1 MNGFMEFCI
10 DFKYIFMEQIYLVML
25 VVLALLAIMDLVVGV
40 SNDAV
45 NFLNSAI
52 GSKAVS
58 FRTIMIVASLGV
70 LCGALFSSGMME
82 IARSGIFVPSMFSFN
97 EVMIIFLAVMISDIL
112 LLDVFNSMGLPTST
126 TVSIVFEL
134 LGAAV
139 CLGLYNIITTEQTL
153 DNLDNYIN
161 TKKASEIVV
170 SILLSVGL
178 SFAIGSLVQYVS
190 RLIFS
195 FQYEKRIKY
204 IGAIFGGLAIT
215 AILFFILIKGL
226 KGFAFVTKDRY
237 EWIVGNQMWIIM
249 YLAVGLTLLS
259 QLLISVFKVNIL
271 RVIIIVGT
279 FALALAF
286 AGNDLVNFIGVP
298 IAAFNSYEI
307 FSAAENANGN
317 YFMMD
322 GLASEEIKAPFY
334 FLVFAGIV
342 MVITLWTSKKAR
354 SVIDTGVNL
363 SRQGD
368 GVEKFSPNMLSR
380 FIVRSGVLIG
390 MGLNYFLPQKIQI
403 KIDKQFE
410 KPEIKGKKRK
420 DEPAFDMVRASV
432 NLMVASILISI
443 GTSLK
448 LPLSTTYVTFMV
460 AMGSSFADRAWD
472 RESAVYRVAGVFN
485 VIGGWFVTAIVAFTM
500 ASIVAFL
507 LKVGEVFAFIGL
519 IVLLG
524 ILLYR
529 SSRRHAKKTKEEA
542 ELLKLKREDIVTIN
556 EIINES
562 SDQISRVI
570 KNTNHIYS
578 DVIDNLG
585 LQDLGKLKENK
596 KDLKKLE
603 KEVDEL
609 KGNVYYFIK
618 NLDETSVEASKFYIM
633 ILGYLQDMIQ
643 SLSFITQNSYSHINN
658 NHKQLKFNQIR
669 DLKSVD
675 IEIQKLFD
683 EIESIF
689 KDGAFEKLDVVLKRK
704 SDILEQVSQL
714 IQKQIERIRT
724 VETSPKNSKL
734 YFALLLESNDLIKAT
749 MNLLEL
755 FKEFDQHAKSK

>member
-1 MNGFMEFCI
+1 
-10 DFKYIFMEQIYLVML
+10 MEQIYVVML
-25 VVLALLAIMDLVVGV
+25 VVLGVLALLDLVVGV

-58 FRTIMIVASLGV
+58 FRTIMIVASIGV
-70 LCGALFSSGMME
+70 AVGALFSSGMME
-82 IARSGIFVPSMFSFN
+82 IARSGIFVPSMFTFN
-97 EVMIIFLAVMISDIL
+97 DVMIIFLAVMITDIL

-126 TVSIVFEL
+126 TVSIIFEL

-139 CLGLYNIITTEQTL
+139 CLGLYHIYISEDSTQTL
-153 DNLDNYIN
+153 GAYIN
-161 TKKASEIVV
+161 TKKASEIVF
-170 SILLSVGL
+170 SILLSVAL
-178 SFAIGSLVQYVS
+178 SFGLGSLVQYIS
-190 RLIFS
+190 RLIFT

-215 AILFFILIKGL
+215 SITFFILIKGL
-226 KGFAFVTKDRY
+226 KGVSFIDKETYGWIQDHQLAIIGINFVTFT
-237 EWIVGNQMWIIM
+237 II
-249 YLAVGLTLLS
+249 S
-259 QLLISVFKVNIL
+259 QVLMSVFKINIL
-271 RVIIIVGT
+271 RVIIIIGT

-307 FSAAENANGN
+307 FASSGVSGDQL
-317 YFMMD
+317 MM
-322 GLASEEIKAPFY
+322 GALADETIVAPFY
-334 FLVFAGIV
+334 FLALAGLV

-354 SVIDTGVNL
+354 SVIETGVSL

-368 GVEKFSPNMLSR
+368 GVEKFSPNTLSR
-380 FIVRSGVLIG
+380 FVVRSGVYLGQAI
-390 MGLNYFLPQKIQI
+390 NYFLPQSVQI

-432 NLMVASILISI
+432 NLMIASILISI

-460 AMGSSFADRAWD
+460 AMGTSFADRAWD

-485 VIGGWFVTAIVAFTM
+485 VIGGWFVTAL
-500 ASIVAFL
+500 VAFL
-507 LKVGEVFAFIGL
+507 GAFIMAFILKVGEVYAFIGL
-519 IVLLG
+519 LVLLA
-524 ILLYR
+524 IILYR
-529 SSRRHAKKTKEEA
+529 SARRHSKKQKEA
-542 ELLKLKREDIVTIN
+542 DELVKLKREDIVTIN
-556 EIINES
+556 EIISES
-562 SDQISRVI
+562 SIQISKVI
-570 KNTNHIYS
+570 GTTNKVYS
-578 DVIDNLG
+578 DVIENLG
-585 LQDLGKLKENK
+585 LQDLAKLKENK
-596 KDLKKLE
+596 KALKKLE

-609 KGNVYYFIK
+609 KSNVYYFIK

-643 SLSFITQNSYSHINN
+643 SLGFITQSSYAHINN

-669 DLKSVD
+669 DLKSIDNDV
-675 IEIQKLFD
+675 QKLFD
-683 EIESIF
+683 DIETIF
-689 KDGAFEKLDVVLKRK
+689 ENKSFDKLNDVLKEK
-704 SDILEQVSQL
+704 ATILENVSEL
-714 IQKQIERIRT
+714 IQKQITRIRT

-734 YFALLLESNDLIKAT
+734 YFALLLETNDLIKAT

-755 FKEFDQHAKSK
+755 FQEFNVHVKNKK